1 MASEEGEGSGEHSKG
16 ANKDKDDQAEESKEI
31 ESNTTKPSY
40 SGT

>member
-31 ESNTTKPSY
+31 EQGY
-40 SGT
+40 SWQCTAS